1 MTVNQRNLLKI
12 QQEKIFGEPKHLTI
26 VKPCTIGEGIL
37 QFSMD
42 DFNDYKTKFEEGS
55 HKVCVFIP
63 ASGSGSR
70 MFEFVRDYLYRPSE
84 KSRLLV

>member
-1 MTVNQRNLLKI
+1 MTVNHRNLLKI
-12 QQEKIFGEPKHLTI
+12 QQEKIFGEPQHLTI
-26 VKPCTIGEGIL
+26 VKPCTMGEGIL

-63 ASGSGSR
+63 ASGLPQCNCNVPQPIEVPNSNTFIG
-70 MFEFVRDYLYRPSE
+70 L
-84 KSRLLV
+84 